1 MSTYS
6 VAIVGHH

>member
-1 MSTYS
+1 MCTYS